1 MSVNQTKAISKI
13 ASPLNRDLINSQQNK
28 QKLLNTPNNRF
39 ASANVTLSENAAQLL
54 SPSQNSINEEKI
66 ENIKQALREGKLV
79 VDVNKIAN
87 ALINQVFQETNRHS
101 TRR

>member
-1 MSVNQTKAISKI
+1 MSVNQTEATPKI
-13 ASPLNRDLINSQQNK
+13 ASLLNQDLINSPQNK
-28 QKLLNTPNNRF
+28 QKLLNTSHNRF

-54 SPSQNSINEEKI
+54 SPPQSNINEEKI
-66 ENIKQALREGKLV
+66 ENIKRALREGKLV
-79 VDVNKIAN
+79 VDANKIAN

>member
-1 MSVNQTKAISKI
+1 MSVNQTEAIPKI
-13 ASPLNRDLINSQQNK
+13 ASPLNRDLINSQQHK
-28 QKLLNTPNNRF
+28 QKLLNTSNHRF
-39 ASANVTLSENAAQLL
+39 ASTNVTLSENAAQLL
-54 SPSQNSINEEKI
+54 SPSQSNINEEKI
-66 ENIKQALREGKLV
+66 ENIKRALREGKLV